1 MEWNNE
7 YLVVGL
13 IVILAAW
20 SAVKGI
26 IKQFTEV
33 DHGSCSACS
42 IDPKAKKGTKRR
54 FQL

>member
-20 SAVKGI
+20 FAVRGI

-42 IDPKAKKGTKRR
+42 IEPRVKKETKRR
-54 FQL
+54 FLL

>member
-20 SAVKGI
+20 FTVKGI

-42 IDPKAKKGTKRR
+42 IAPKGPKKRKRR
-54 FQL
+54 FWV